1 MNVTPLAQR
10 VHTHLRTHRHI
21 TAMDAMRAF
30 GLSSGSLTRRLTE
43 LKQAGEQIT
52 HSTKIDPLTS
62 RKYGVW
68 SLQKAA

>member
-1 MNVTPLAQR
+1 MNITPLAQR
-10 VHTHLRTHRHI
+10 VRTHLHTHHTI

-43 LKQAGEQIT
+43 LKQAGERVT
-52 HSTKIDPLTS
+52 HSSKIDPLTS